1 MNTVQPVTGAAVT
14 LARWLSHLI
23 FLVFAHIWP
32 YRKKIIRKNL
42 EACFPELSDGDIKSL
57 SLRYYRHISDLIV
70 ETLLLANLENDDLR
84 KLVSYE
90 NSSLIHQLINQKKDI
105 VLIASHY
112 GNWEYLFQLPLV
124 ADCTV
129 LAAYSPVSNGYI
141 DKKLKSI
148 RSRFGI
154 KLVPKSEWYR
164 TALNRR
170 GDEPTIFITIA
181 DQRPPKAAKQAVN
194 FFGRT
199 TYIQQ
204 GAARIAVRRNCA
216 VVYADVEKDGRNKYK
231 FTFRLITSNAVLSDE
246 NAIMK
251 SYYEALETTIRRQ
264 PEWWLWSHNRWKFGY
279 QPSCPVHK
287 PENVV

>member
-1 MNTVQPVTGAAVT
+1 MSTVRPGTGTAITA
-14 LARWLSHLI
+14 ARWLSHLI
-23 FLVFAHIWP
+23 FLVFAYIWP

-42 EACFPELSDGDIKSL
+42 EACFPELTDADINNL
-57 SLRYYRHISDLIV
+57 SLRYYRHISDLVV
-70 ETLLLANLENDDLR
+70 ETLLIANLKNDVLE

-90 NSSLIHQLINQKKDI
+90 NVSLIHQLVEQKKDI
-105 VLIASHY
+105 VLVASHY

-124 ADCTV
+124 TDCKV
-129 LAAYSPVSNGYI
+129 LAAYSPVSNRYI

-154 KLVPKSEWYR
+154 ELVPKSEWYR

-170 GDEPTIFITIA
+170 DDEPAIFITIA
-181 DQRPPKAAKQAVN
+181 DQRPPKSAGSSVN

-204 GAARIAVRRNCA
+204 GAVRIASRRNCA
-216 VVYADVEKDGRNKYK
+216 VVYADVEKEGTNRYK
-231 FTFRLITSNAVLSDE
+231 FTFRLITSDAVFADE
-246 NAIMK
+246 MEIMK
-251 SYYEALETTIRRQ
+251 SYYQALETTIRRQ
-264 PEWWLWSHNRWKFGY
+264 PELWLWSHNRWKFEH
-279 QPSCPVHK
+279 QPSKPVNK